1 MSDLLNS
8 YVCVA
13 AQPAMR
19 SVYKTSD
26 SPYCPASAKEN
37 LDRVLGLVERAVR
50 DHQAKIVVFPE
61 FCVQGFVAGRSIADW
76 ERAGVT
82 LPGPETAAMAKL
94 AKSLDVHI
102 AGALYERIPD
112 FPGRYFMSGFMVAPD
127 GATPETQLKL
137 KYRKVYAL
145 THKSR
150 VGDMYDQYVS
160 ANGHEAIFPVVATR
174 LGKIGCAVAADIA
187 WPEVTR
193 TLAMKGAELVF
204 NPTAA
209 AIAPGYA
216 SPSDDIDQPVA
227 PAMPMVRRVRA
238 WENVMFLAMAN
249 IGPFYNDD
257 GPVGTI
263 ERLPS
268 EIVDFHGR
276 IIARAT
282 TPEESLIP
290 AIIDMKAMRAHR
302 ATQPRFNYLAQ
313 LQPQMHAPDYA
324 AAKLCPLNGMATP
337 HKNEAEAI
345 TYIQGICDRL
355 ARRACDS
362 SLYAPPLPS
371 REATDRPARP

>member
-1 MSDLLNS
+1 MSDLLDS

-19 SVYKTSD
+19 PVYKT
-26 SPYCPASAKEN
+26 ATSAYRPECAREN
-37 LDRVLGLVERAVR
+37 LDRVLGLVERAVKE
-50 DHQAKIVVFPE
+50 HQAKLVVFPE
-61 FCVQGFVAGRSIADW
+61 FCVQGYVTGRSIADW

-82 LPGPETAAMAKL
+82 LPGPETAEMAKL
-94 AKSLDVHI
+94 ARSLDVHI
-102 AGALYERIPD
+102 AGAIYERIPE

-127 GATPETQLKL
+127 GATPEAQLKL

-150 VGDMYDQYVS
+150 VGDMYNQYV
-160 ANGHEAIFPVVATR
+160 ARFGHDAIFPVVATP

-209 AIAPGYA
+209 AVAPGYA
-216 SPSDDIDQPVA
+216 SPTEDIDQPVA

-238 WENVMFLAMAN
+238 WENIMYLAMSN
-249 IGPFYNDD
+249 IGPFYDDD
-257 GPVGTI
+257 GPIGVS
-263 ERLPS
+263 ERLLS
-268 EIVDFHGR
+268 EIVDFRGR
-276 IIARAT
+276 ILARAAT
-282 TPEESLIP
+282 RAETLVP
-290 AIIDMKAMRAHR
+290 AVIDMQAMRTHR

-313 LQPQMHAPDYA
+313 LQPAMHVPDYA

-337 HKNEAEAI
+337 HKDEAEALAF
-345 TYIQGICDRL
+345 IQGVCDRL
-355 ARRACDS
+355 AQS
-362 SLYAPPLPS
+362 SV
-371 REATDRPARP
+371 R